1 MDKKSENVDLKCSE
15 ESFKYLDFV
24 KAEIDILK
32 SEQSKRIDEVISN
45 LRNVI
50 INQLKM
56 YSKSS
61 YKKNQVLSQVDEVLK
76 VYSNELNSIL
86 NLYNKSIVMQMTR
99 IADLQIKICLIDL
112 DESININNADNRKL
126 YFDAKKRECIEV
138 INKCNS
144 NISSIKKKKEG
155 CLNYLL
161 EDGNFELD
169 KVKESKIFQRFFE
182 VVLTKIVGYRRV
194 INYILEPLKGKI
206 EKIKLKISELEA
218 NIESFSKKYCFEIDN
233 MIKNIPNVAIEEYLK
248 VISIKNDEVE
258 SIYLVDK
265 IKNFADVGIV
275 TSLTFSKDKEKRFD
289 ISSVKNID
297 ADLYEKFMKNFK
309 ESYSSAIRKFE
320 VNHLKK
326 SNEIL
331 IIKNIFEKIANN
343 AKTTR
348 VGLV

>member
-1 MDKKSENVDLKCSE
+1 MDKKSEDVDLKCSE
-15 ESFKYLDFV
+15 ESFKYLDFE

-32 SEQSKRIDEVISN
+32 SEQSERIDEVINN

-50 INQLKM
+50 INQLEM
-56 YSKSS
+56 YSKNS

-112 DESININNADNRKL
+112 DESININNADSRKL

-144 NISSIKKKKEG
+144 NILSIKNKKED

-161 EDGNFELD
+161 EDGNFELE
-169 KVKESKIFQRFFE
+169 KVKESKFFQRFFE

-194 INYILEPLKGKI
+194 INYILEPLKSKI
-206 EKIKLKISELEA
+206 EKIKLKVSELEA
-218 NIESFSKKYCFEIDN
+218 NIELFSKKYCFEIDN

-265 IKNFADVGIV
+265 IKNFADAGIV

-297 ADLYEKFMKNFK
+297 TDLYEKFMKNFK

-331 IIKNIFEKIANN
+331 IIKNIFEINCN
-343 AKTTR
+343 
-348 VGLV
+348 

>member
-1 MDKKSENVDLKCSE
+1 MDKKSEDVDLKFSE
-15 ESFKYLDFV
+15 ESFKYLDFA

-32 SEQSKRIDEVISN
+32 SEQSKRIDEIISN

-61 YKKNQVLSQVDEVLK
+61 YKKNQVLSQVDEVLR
-76 VYSNELNSIL
+76 VYSNELNGIL

-112 DESININNADNRKL
+112 DESININNADNRNL

-144 NISSIKKKKEG
+144 NISSIKEKKED

-161 EDGNFELD
+161 EDGNFELE
-169 KVKESKIFQRFFE
+169 KVKESKFFQRFFE

-194 INYILEPLKGKI
+194 INYILEPLKSKI
-206 EKIKLKISELEA
+206 EKIKLKVSELEA
-218 NIESFSKKYCFEIDN
+218 NIELFSKKYCFEIDN

-265 IKNFADVGIV
+265 IKNFADAGIV
-275 TSLTFSKDKEKRFD
+275 SSLTFSKDKEKRFD

>member
-1 MDKKSENVDLKCSE
+1 MDKKSEDVDLKFSE
-15 ESFKYLDFV
+15 ESFKYLDFA

-32 SEQSKRIDEVISN
+32 SEQSKGIDEVISN

-61 YKKNQVLSQVDEVLK
+61 YKKNQVLSQVDEVLR

-144 NISSIKKKKEG
+144 NILSIKNKKEN

-161 EDGNFELD
+161 EDDNFELE
-169 KVKESKIFQRFFE
+169 KVKESKFFQRFFE

-194 INYILEPLKGKI
+194 INYILEPLKSKI
-206 EKIKLKISELEA
+206 EKIKLKVSELEA
-218 NIESFSKKYCFEIDN
+218 NIELFSKKYCLEIDN
-233 MIKNIPNVAIEEYLK
+233 MIKNIPNVAIQEYSK

-265 IKNFADVGIV
+265 IKNFADAGIV
-275 TSLTFSKDKEKRFD
+275 SSLTFSKDKEKRFD

-297 ADLYEKFMKNFK
+297 TDLYEKFMKNFK
-309 ESYSSAIRKFE
+309 ESYNSAIRKFE

>member
-1 MDKKSENVDLKCSE
+1 MDKKSEDVDLKFSE
-15 ESFKYLDFV
+15 ESFKYLDFA

-32 SEQSKRIDEVISN
+32 SEQSKRIDEIISN

-61 YKKNQVLSQVDEVLK
+61 YKKNQVLSQVDEVLR
-76 VYSNELNSIL
+76 VYSNELNGIL

-112 DESININNADNRKL
+112 DESININNADNRNL
-126 YFDAKKRECIEV
+126 YFDA
-138 INKCNS
+138 NS
-144 NISSIKKKKEG
+144 NILSIKKKKED
-155 CLNYLL
+155 CLSYLL
-161 EDGNFELD
+161 EDGNFELE
-169 KVKESKIFQRFFE
+169 KVKESKFFQRFFE

-194 INYILEPLKGKI
+194 INYILEPLKSKI
-206 EKIKLKISELEA
+206 EKIKLKVSELEA
-218 NIESFSKKYCFEIDN
+218 NIELFSKKYCFEIDN

-265 IKNFADVGIV
+265 IKNFADAGIV

-331 IIKNIFEKIANN
+331 IIKNIFEKIAND

>member
-1 MDKKSENVDLKCSE
+1 MDKKSEDVDLKFSE
-15 ESFKYLDFV
+15 ESFKYLDFA

-61 YKKNQVLSQVDEVLK
+61 YKKNQVLSQVDEVLR
-76 VYSNELNSIL
+76 VYSNELNGIL

-138 INKCNS
+138 INKCNF
-144 NISSIKKKKEG
+144 NILSIKEKKED

-161 EDGNFELD
+161 EDGNFELE
-169 KVKESKIFQRFFE
+169 KVKESKFFQRFFE

-194 INYILEPLKGKI
+194 INYILDPLKGKI
-206 EKIKLKISELEA
+206 EKIKLKVSELEA
-218 NIESFSKKYCFEIDN
+218 NIELFSKKYCFEIDN

-265 IKNFADVGIV
+265 IKNFADAGIV

>member
-1 MDKKSENVDLKCSE
+1 MDKKSEDVDLKFSE
-15 ESFKYLDFV
+15 ESFKYLDFA

-32 SEQSKRIDEVISN
+32 SEQSKRIDEIISN

-76 VYSNELNSIL
+76 VYSNELNGIL

-126 YFDAKKRECIEV
+126 YFDAKKRECIKV

-144 NISSIKKKKEG
+144 NISSIKKKKED
-155 CLNYLL
+155 CLSYFL
-161 EDGNFELD
+161 EDGNFELE
-169 KVKESKIFQRFFE
+169 KVKESKFFQRFFE

-194 INYILEPLKGKI
+194 INYILEPLKSKI
-206 EKIKLKISELEA
+206 EKIKLKVSELEA
-218 NIESFSKKYCFEIDN
+218 NIELFSKKYCFEIDN

-265 IKNFADVGIV
+265 IKNFADAGIV

-331 IIKNIFEKIANN
+331 IIKNIFEKIAND

>member
-1 MDKKSENVDLKCSE
+1 MDKKSEYVDLKCSE
-15 ESFKYLDFV
+15 ESFKYLDFA
-24 KAEIDILK
+24 KAEINILK
-32 SEQSKRIDEVISN
+32 SEQSKKIDEIISN

-50 INQLKM
+50 INQLEM
-56 YSKSS
+56 YSKNS

-76 VYSNELNSIL
+76 LYSNELNGIL

-112 DESININNADNRKL
+112 DESININNTDNRKL

-144 NISSIKKKKEG
+144 NILSIKNKKED

-161 EDGNFELD
+161 EDGNFELE
-169 KVKESKIFQRFFE
+169 KVKESKFFQRFFE

-206 EKIKLKISELEA
+206 EKIKLKVSELGA
-218 NIESFSKKYCFEIDN
+218 NIELFSKKYCFEIDN
-233 MIKNIPNVAIEEYLK
+233 MIKNIPNVAIEEYSK

-265 IKNFADVGIV
+265 IKNFADAGIV

-309 ESYSSAIRKFE
+309 ESYNSAIRKFE

-348 VGLV
+348 VGLL

>member
-1 MDKKSENVDLKCSE
+1 MDKKSEDVDLKFSE
-15 ESFKYLDFV
+15 ESFKYLDFA

-61 YKKNQVLSQVDEVLK
+61 YKKNQVLSQVDEVLR
-76 VYSNELNSIL
+76 VYSNELNGIL

-99 IADLQIKICLIDL
+99 IADLQIKICLIDF

-144 NISSIKKKKEG
+144 NISSIKEKKED

-161 EDGNFELD
+161 EDGNFELE
-169 KVKESKIFQRFFE
+169 KVKESKFFQRFFE

-194 INYILEPLKGKI
+194 INYILEPLKSKI
-206 EKIKLKISELEA
+206 EKIKLKVSELEA
-218 NIESFSKKYCFEIDN
+218 NVELFSKKYCFEIDN

-265 IKNFADVGIV
+265 IKNFADAGIV
-275 TSLTFSKDKEKRFD
+275 SSLTFSKDKEKRFD

>member
-1 MDKKSENVDLKCSE
+1 MDKKSEDVDLKFSE
-15 ESFKYLDFV
+15 ESFKYLDFA

-61 YKKNQVLSQVDEVLK
+61 YKKNQVLSQVDEVLR
-76 VYSNELNSIL
+76 VYSNELNGIL

-112 DESININNADNRKL
+112 DESININNADNRNL

-144 NISSIKKKKEG
+144 NISSIKEKKED

-161 EDGNFELD
+161 EDGNFELE
-169 KVKESKIFQRFFE
+169 KVKESKFFQRFFE

-194 INYILEPLKGKI
+194 INYILEPLKSKI
-206 EKIKLKISELEA
+206 EKIKLKVSELEA
-218 NIESFSKKYCFEIDN
+218 NIELFSKKYCLEIDN

-265 IKNFADVGIV
+265 IKNFADAGIV
-275 TSLTFSKDKEKRFD
+275 SSLTFSKDKEKRFD

>member
-1 MDKKSENVDLKCSE
+1 MDKKSEDVDLKFSE
-15 ESFKYLDFV
+15 ESFKYLDFA

-61 YKKNQVLSQVDEVLK
+61 YKKNQVLSQVDEVLR
-76 VYSNELNSIL
+76 VYSNELNGIL

-99 IADLQIKICLIDL
+99 IADLQIKICLIDF

-144 NISSIKKKKEG
+144 NISSIKEKKED

-161 EDGNFELD
+161 EDGNFELE
-169 KVKESKIFQRFFE
+169 KVKESKFFQRFFE

-194 INYILEPLKGKI
+194 INYILEPLKSKI
-206 EKIKLKISELEA
+206 EKIKLKVSELEA
-218 NIESFSKKYCFEIDN
+218 NIELFSKKYCLEIDN

-265 IKNFADVGIV
+265 IKNFADAGIV
-275 TSLTFSKDKEKRFD
+275 SSLTFSKDKEKRFD

-320 VNHLKK
+320 INHLKK